1 MRTMKEK
8 KDVAVK
14 YLDILV
20 NNGVLD
26 YVKRD
31 FVKDDTIYYSEN
43 GILFYLDERNNH
55 IPGMVLDKIKELQ
68 NAGVVVFHATHEVT
82 DFGELYDLWC
92 VTDEDVD
99 YENDSIER
107 FKDGLIF
114 SYVVNITVPWYS
126 EFGTIGYRTLFG
138 GCQRIS

>member
-43 GILFYLDERNNH
+43 GNSWTKIGSDVSLEYSLGMFVGYRFGLFNYATKTAGGYVDFDWFKIGRNVSEEIYLDDEEP
-55 IPGMVLDKIKELQ
+55 IPQEQLP
-68 NAGVVVFHATHEVT
+68 
-82 DFGELYDLWC
+82 
-92 VTDEDVD
+92 
-99 YENDSIER
+99 R
-107 FKDGLIF
+107 
-114 SYVVNITVPWYS
+114 
-126 EFGTIGYRTLFG
+126 R
-138 GCQRIS
+138 

>member
-1 MRTMKEK
+1 MKEK

-43 GILFYLDERNNH
+43 GILFWLDERND
-55 IPGMVLDKIKELQ
+55 IPQVVLDKVKELQ
-68 NAGVVVFHATHEVT
+68 NDGIVVFHATHEIAE
-82 DFGELYDLWC
+82 FGELYDLWC

-99 YENDSIER
+99 YENDSIEK
-107 FKDGLIF
+107 FKDGMIF
-114 SYVVNITVPWYS
+114 SYVVNLTVPWYS